1 MKKVLLVSLSDSYG
15 GIERLF
21 YNIFCLNNTD
31 CLVDIITFSDK
42 CAYQESFEEK
52 GYKIYSLPSRRK
64 NMFKFNQIIKTF
76 FKANNDYDYIWVNT
90 SSTSMYQFQYYGKK
104 LTSAKIIT
112 HSHGSDSEKSG
123 VINNI
128 INYCLAKINFNK
140 VIKNT
145 DIFLACSMKAGVSLF
160 GKKLENKILL
170 FNNVIN
176 IEKFKFDEKSRVAIR
191 EKFNIDYNKK
201 VIGLVGRISSQKN
214 IPFAL
219 KVFREYL
226 DCDVN
231 AICLVV
237 GSGELAQFAQEKTRE
252 YNLSDKVIFTGN
264 VSNVS
269 DYLSAIDV
277 LIMPSFF
284 EGLPLTAIEAQA
296 NGLNCVLSDTIT
308 AEVALT
314 NLVSFL
320 SIDENVNSWVNKLLS
335 IQVDNSKRINYYA
348 LMKNSGYDLSNVEEN
363 LKKVLQ

>member
-1 MKKVLLVSLSDSYG
+1 MKKILLVSLSSNYG

-21 YNIFCLNNTD
+21 YNVFCLGSTNY
-31 CLVDIITFSDK
+31 LIDIITFSDK
-42 CAYQESFEEK
+42 CAYQESFENM

-64 NMFKFNQIIKTF
+64 KMIKFNKIVKNF
-76 FKANNDYDYIWVNT
+76 FKAHNDYDYIWVNT

-104 LTSAKIIT
+104 LTKAKVIT

-123 VINNI
+123 LINNI

-170 FNNVIN
+170 FNNIIN
-176 IEKFKFDEKSRVAIR
+176 IDHFKFDEKSRVEIR
-191 EKFNIDYNKK
+191 KKFNIDYDKK

-219 KVFREYL
+219 KILKKYL
-226 DCDVN
+226 ECDN
-231 AICLVV
+231 NSICLVV
-237 GSGELAQFAQEKTRE
+237 GSGELFPFAQEKIRE

-269 DYLSAIDV
+269 NYLSAIDI

-308 AEVALT
+308 EEVALT

-320 SIDENVNSWVNKLLS
+320 SIDDNVNNWVNKLLS
-335 IQVDNSKRINYYA
+335 ITSDNSKRINYYF
-348 LMKNSGYDLSNVEEN
+348 LMKSSGYDLSNVEEN